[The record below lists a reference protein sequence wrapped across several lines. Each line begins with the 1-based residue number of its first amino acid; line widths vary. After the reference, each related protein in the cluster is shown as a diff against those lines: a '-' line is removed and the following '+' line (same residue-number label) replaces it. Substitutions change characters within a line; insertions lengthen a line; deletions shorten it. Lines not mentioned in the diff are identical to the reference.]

1 MSLKRSIKSKSRSLN
16 LRQRDDNSLN
26 STELIMNEGDSDKN
40 YNNDD
45 VEFNRPI
52 EIPFEREE
60 NDFPDNID
68 GEPIEI
74 FEQNENELP
83 ENIDE
88 YESFENISDSDSE
101 NIFENS
107 SLLNSSFDGEFG
119 PYFSS
124 STSASIFAWI
134 TKHMIS
140 TNAYED
146 LIKILNHPNFDI
158 KDVPTNIRNFKETSQ
173 NQLPLLTIKK
183 HTIPISDM
191 KTQSTSQPTREAYP
205 VSLIDTLTKILSN
218 PSLVSKMY
226 NGPGIEIENKSEFW
240 HGELWQQSPL
250 FGEHSIII
258 NSVEYFTGEFVHI
271 ITSNRLNCM
280 RITSIIFH
288 NENVKLKL
296 QRFLRFEE
304 LPDRF
309 KTSERASNIN
319 TRWLLEDKPIIVDP
333 RVLVNKTSVWLR
345 DQQKPSYYSYEVDE
359 ILYRYE
365 NTWKIRNI
373 CYRIR
378 HPSEYCSFPQNS
390 SNLPIWKLFIDLY
403 YDDFGFV
410 PFGGKFKD
418 FIRPFLKELKE
429 LEKGKIINIQGE
441 DTLVVAGL
449 GLVTADLPQ
458 GNDLVG
464 VMRHNAKKGCRFC
477 MIEEHESLK
486 SFDDLSKELRY
497 HQLMDREFEKILSSN
512 SLTEQKVLC
521 SELGLKNQKP
531 VLDDLMFDRLLQT
544 PHDIYHA
551 IAGKILRLMDCTFNM
566 FSSTGNNDFIK
577 TWKIFEMPIQWHKLP
592 NPVTH
597 RQSFMMSDRLR
608 LAMIL
613 PHILRRFLKLKHLKQ
628 RSIDELQEN
637 LSVNSGLVINRLI
650 QCWAIVAKCARFCF
664 NLSFNDESYE
674 TLNSLLKQEI
684 ILLTKMFPQNF
695 THLPNLH
702 INAHL
707 QCHAKTF
714 ATLVNSAVGIKEM
727 TKKKLIPQLILF
739 CEIRCRIKW
748 KYYEISQNN
757 FEPNMSIDGDI
768 YNGLKMAYKD
778 YFNFLEYIHNKKI
791 VYFNYIT
798 YKVLNDNDESSIIRI
813 RVGDIVEIEEE
824 NEELHTQ

>member
-45 VEFNRPI
+45 VEFNGPI

-134 TKHMIS
+134 TKHMI
-140 TNAYED
+140 
-146 LIKILNHPNFDI
+146 F
-158 KDVPTNIRNFKETSQ
+158 
-173 NQLPLLTIKK
+173 
-183 HTIPISDM
+183 
-191 KTQSTSQPTREAYP
+191 
-205 VSLIDTLTKILSN
+205 
-218 PSLVSKMY
+218 
-226 NGPGIEIENKSEFW
+226 
-240 HGELWQQSPL
+240 
-250 FGEHSIII
+250 
-258 NSVEYFTGEFVHI
+258 EYFTGEFVHI

-390 SNLPIWKLFIDLY
+390 S
-403 YDDFGFV
+403 FV

-458 GNDLVG
+458 GNDLTG

-551 IAGKILRLMDCTFNM
+551 IA
-566 FSSTGNNDFIK
+566 
-577 TWKIFEMPIQWHKLP
+577 
-592 NPVTH
+592 
-597 RQSFMMSDRLR
+597 DRLR

-664 NLSFNDESYE
+664 NLSFNNESYE

-684 ILLTKMFPQNF
+684 ILLT
-695 THLPNLH
+695 
-702 INAHL
+702 
-707 QCHAKTF
+707 
-714 ATLVNSAVGIKEM
+714 
-727 TKKKLIPQLILF
+727 
-739 CEIRCRIKW
+739 
-748 KYYEISQNN
+748 
-757 FEPNMSIDGDI
+757 
-768 YNGLKMAYKD
+768 
-778 YFNFLEYIHNKKI
+778 
-791 VYFNYIT
+791 
-798 YKVLNDNDESSIIRI
+798 ND
-813 RVGDIVEIEEE
+813 
-824 NEELHTQ
+824 H

>member
-1 MSLKRSIKSKSRSLN
+1 MRS
-16 LRQRDDNSLN
+16 
-26 STELIMNEGDSDKN
+26 
-40 YNNDD
+40 
-45 VEFNRPI
+45 
-52 EIPFEREE
+52 
-60 NDFPDNID
+60 
-68 GEPIEI
+68 
-74 FEQNENELP
+74 ENELP

-107 SLLNSSFDGEFG
+107 SLLNSSFDGEFD

-158 KDVPTNIRNFKETSQ
+158 KNVPTNIRNFKETNR

-183 HTIPISDM
+183 HIIPISDM
-191 KTQSTSQPTREAYP
+191 KTQSTSQPR
-205 VSLIDTLTKILSN
+205 
-218 PSLVSKMY
+218 VSKMY
-226 NGPGIEIENKSEFW
+226 NGLGIEIENKSEFW

-250 FGEHSIII
+250 FGKHSIII
-258 NSVEYFTGEFVHI
+258 NS
-271 ITSNRLNCM
+271 
-280 RITSIIFH
+280 
-288 NENVKLKL
+288 
-296 QRFLRFEE
+296 
-304 LPDRF
+304 
-309 KTSERASNIN
+309 
-319 TRWLLEDKPIIVDP
+319 
-333 RVLVNKTSVWLR
+333 
-345 DQQKPSYYSYEVDE
+345 
-359 ILYRYE
+359 
-365 NTWKIRNI
+365 
-373 CYRIR
+373 
-378 HPSEYCSFPQNS
+378 
-390 SNLPIWKLFIDLY
+390 DLY
-403 YDDFGFV
+403 YDDFGTYRNVYHSLGGVYIQIGNMPFLMRKLLKNHFVIGFV

-429 LEKGKIINIQGE
+429 LEKGKIINIQGK

-449 GLVTADLPQ
+449 SLVTADLPQ
-458 GNDLVG
+458 GNDLAG

-486 SFDDLSKELRY
+486 FFDDLSKELHY
-497 HQLMDREFEKILSSN
+497 HQLMDCEFENILSSN

-521 SELGLKNQKP
+521 SELGLKNQKS

-551 IAGKILRLMDCTFNM
+551 IA
-566 FSSTGNNDFIK
+566 
-577 TWKIFEMPIQWHKLP
+577 
-592 NPVTH
+592 
-597 RQSFMMSDRLR
+597 
-608 LAMIL
+608 
-613 PHILRRFLKLKHLKQ
+613 
-628 RSIDELQEN
+628 EN

-684 ILLTKMFPQNF
+684 TLLTKMFPQNF

-727 TKKKLIPQLILF
+727 VHRTFKGAVPHTNGKMIERDLIKRYNTLQALRNI
-739 CEIRCRIKW
+739 
-748 KYYEISQNN
+748 
-757 FEPNMSIDGDI
+757 IDGMLNSR
-768 YNGLKMAYKD
+768 YNTGK
-778 YFNFLEYIHNKKI
+778 
-791 VYFNYIT
+791 
-798 YKVLNDNDESSIIRI
+798 RI
-813 RVGDIVEIEEE
+813 
-824 NEELHTQ
+824 LSKQHF

>member
-45 VEFNRPI
+45 VEFNGPI

-134 TKHMIS
+134 TKHMI
-140 TNAYED
+140 
-146 LIKILNHPNFDI
+146 F
-158 KDVPTNIRNFKETSQ
+158 
-173 NQLPLLTIKK
+173 
-183 HTIPISDM
+183 
-191 KTQSTSQPTREAYP
+191 
-205 VSLIDTLTKILSN
+205 
-218 PSLVSKMY
+218 
-226 NGPGIEIENKSEFW
+226 
-240 HGELWQQSPL
+240 
-250 FGEHSIII
+250 
-258 NSVEYFTGEFVHI
+258 EYFTGEFVHI

-390 SNLPIWKLFIDLY
+390 S
-403 YDDFGFV
+403 FV

-449 GLVTADLPQ
+449 GFVTADLPQ
-458 GNDLVG
+458 GNDLAG

-477 MIEEHESLK
+477 MIEKHESLK

-551 IAGKILRLMDCTFNM
+551 IA
-566 FSSTGNNDFIK
+566 
-577 TWKIFEMPIQWHKLP
+577 
-592 NPVTH
+592 
-597 RQSFMMSDRLR
+597 DRLR

-727 TKKKLIPQLILF
+727 VHRTFKGAVPHTNGKMIERDLIKRYNTLQALRNIIDGTLDSRYNTLGNGYYQNNIFRSLLSSWYATSVTNYDTREIDEEEINSPVDFI

-798 YKVLNDNDESSIIRI
+798 YKVLNDNDESSII
-813 RVGDIVEIEEE
+813 
-824 NEELHTQ
+824 

>member
-45 VEFNRPI
+45 VEFNGPI

-134 TKHMIS
+134 TKHMI
-140 TNAYED
+140 
-146 LIKILNHPNFDI
+146 F
-158 KDVPTNIRNFKETSQ
+158 
-173 NQLPLLTIKK
+173 
-183 HTIPISDM
+183 
-191 KTQSTSQPTREAYP
+191 
-205 VSLIDTLTKILSN
+205 
-218 PSLVSKMY
+218 
-226 NGPGIEIENKSEFW
+226 
-240 HGELWQQSPL
+240 
-250 FGEHSIII
+250 
-258 NSVEYFTGEFVHI
+258 EYFTGEFVHI

-390 SNLPIWKLFIDLY
+390 S
-403 YDDFGFV
+403 FV

-458 GNDLVG
+458 GNDLAG

-551 IAGKILRLMDCTFNM
+551 IA
-566 FSSTGNNDFIK
+566 
-577 TWKIFEMPIQWHKLP
+577 
-592 NPVTH
+592 
-597 RQSFMMSDRLR
+597 DRLR

-727 TKKKLIPQLILF
+727 VHRTFKGAVPHTNGKMIERDLIKRYNTLQALRNIIDGTLDSRYNTLGNGYYQNNIFRSLLSSWYATSVTNYDTREIDEEEINSPVDFI

-824 NEELHTQ
+824 NEGTSYAIVKAIFLHTYNNDKTYPFYFVNWFEKVKGRNGFDTLMTCQKYKICTEREKYLNIFPISLVTSMPKIHFVHQCVDNCLIESHDLSQSYLLNEFFYNAI

>member
-26 STELIMNEGDSDKN
+26 STELIMNE
-40 YNNDD
+40 
-45 VEFNRPI
+45 
-52 EIPFEREE
+52 
-60 NDFPDNID
+60 
-68 GEPIEI
+68 EI

-158 KDVPTNIRNFKETSQ
+158 KDVSTNIRNFKETSR

-271 ITSNRLNCM
+271 ITSNHLNCM

-345 DQQKPSYYSYEVDE
+345 DQQKLSYYSYEVDE

-403 YDDFGFV
+403 YDDFGTYRNVYHSLGGVYIQIGNMPFSMRKLLKNHFVIGFV

-429 LEKGKIINIQGE
+429 LEKEKIINIQGE

-458 GNDLVG
+458 GNDLAG

-486 SFDDLSKELRY
+486 SFDDLSKELHY

-531 VLDDLMFDRLLQT
+531 VLDDLMFNRLLQT

-551 IAGKILRLMDCTFNM
+551 IASKILRLMDCTFN
-566 FSSTGNNDFIK
+566 T
-577 TWKIFEMPIQWHKLP
+577 
-592 NPVTH
+592 V
-597 RQSFMMSDRLR
+597 
-608 LAMIL
+608 
-613 PHILRRFLKLKHLKQ
+613 
-628 RSIDELQEN
+628 
-637 LSVNSGLVINRLI
+637 
-650 QCWAIVAKCARFCF
+650 
-664 NLSFNDESYE
+664 
-674 TLNSLLKQEI
+674 
-684 ILLTKMFPQNF
+684 
-695 THLPNLH
+695 
-702 INAHL
+702 
-707 QCHAKTF
+707 
-714 ATLVNSAVGIKEM
+714 
-727 TKKKLIPQLILF
+727 
-739 CEIRCRIKW
+739 
-748 KYYEISQNN
+748 
-757 FEPNMSIDGDI
+757 
-768 YNGLKMAYKD
+768 
-778 YFNFLEYIHNKKI
+778 
-791 VYFNYIT
+791 
-798 YKVLNDNDESSIIRI
+798 
-813 RVGDIVEIEEE
+813 
-824 NEELHTQ
+824 

>member
-26 STELIMNEGDSDKN
+26 STELIMNE
-40 YNNDD
+40 
-45 VEFNRPI
+45 
-52 EIPFEREE
+52 
-60 NDFPDNID
+60 
-68 GEPIEI
+68 EI

-134 TKHMIS
+134 TKHMI
-140 TNAYED
+140 
-146 LIKILNHPNFDI
+146 F
-158 KDVPTNIRNFKETSQ
+158 
-173 NQLPLLTIKK
+173 
-183 HTIPISDM
+183 
-191 KTQSTSQPTREAYP
+191 
-205 VSLIDTLTKILSN
+205 
-218 PSLVSKMY
+218 
-226 NGPGIEIENKSEFW
+226 
-240 HGELWQQSPL
+240 
-250 FGEHSIII
+250 
-258 NSVEYFTGEFVHI
+258 EYFTGEFVHI
-271 ITSNRLNCM
+271 ITSNHLNCM

-345 DQQKPSYYSYEVDE
+345 DQQKLSYYSYEVDE

-390 SNLPIWKLFIDLY
+390 K
-403 YDDFGFV
+403 
-410 PFGGKFKD
+410 
-418 FIRPFLKELKE
+418 
-429 LEKGKIINIQGE
+429 
-441 DTLVVAGL
+441 
-449 GLVTADLPQ
+449 
-458 GNDLVG
+458 
-464 VMRHNAKKGCRFC
+464 
-477 MIEEHESLK
+477 HESLK
-486 SFDDLSKELRY
+486 SFDDLSKELHY

-531 VLDDLMFDRLLQT
+531 VLDDLMFNRLLQT

-551 IAGKILRLMDCTFNM
+551 IASKILRLMDFPKISNSRTSVIK
-566 FSSTGNNDFIK
+566 SSTGNNDFIK

-684 ILLTKMFPQNF
+684 ILLTKILVTTLWETDIIKTTFLDHYF
-695 THLPNLH
+695 LLDEEE
-702 INAHL
+702 INSPVD
-707 QCHAKTF
+707 F
-714 ATLVNSAVGIKEM
+714 I
-727 TKKKLIPQLILF
+727 
-739 CEIRCRIKW
+739 CEIRYRIKW

-824 NEELHTQ
+824 NEGTSYAIVKAIFLHTYNNDKTYPFYFVNWFEKVKERNGFDTLMTCQKYKICTEREKYLNIFPISLVTSMPKIHFVHQCVDNCLIESHDLSQPYLLNEFFYNAI